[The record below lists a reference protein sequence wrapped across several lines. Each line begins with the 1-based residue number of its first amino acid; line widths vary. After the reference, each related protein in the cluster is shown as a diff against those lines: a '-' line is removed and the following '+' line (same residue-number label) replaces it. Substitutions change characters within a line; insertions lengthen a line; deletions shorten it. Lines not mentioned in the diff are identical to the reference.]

1 MRAWWQRTA
10 LVLVAPRPVFVALR
24 DEDADDVSARSE
36 PVLLIVL
43 LAGMAFVL
51 STRTAAHLLDDN
63 DYDGLLVAVWTFLA
77 GSLYGAV
84 AFWGLGAL
92 LHGSVTALGSQ
103 GSYRRSRHLLAF
115 AAVPVALSL
124 ALWPFKLGIYGAD
137 LFHRGGADAGVGGKV
152 FEGLGL
158 SFAAWSLGLL
168 VVGVRSVH
176 GWTWRRSLVGAS
188 APFVASAAVTV
199 LLSGLHSGH

>member
-1 MRAWWQRTA
+1 M
-10 LVLVAPRPVFVALR
+10 VLVAPRPVFVALR
-24 DEDADDVSARSE
+24 ADDADEVSARSE

-77 GSLYGAV
+77 GSLYGCV

-92 LHGSVTALGSQ
+92 LYGSVTALGSQ
-103 GSYRRSRHLLAF
+103 GTYRRSRHVLAF

-124 ALWPFKLGIYGAD
+124 ALWPFKLGIYGSD
-137 LFHRGGADAGVGGKV
+137 LFHRGGADAGAGGKV
-152 FEGLGL
+152 LEVLGFA
-158 SFAAWSLGLL
+158 FAAWSLALL
-168 VVGVRSVH
+168 VVGVRAVH
-176 GWTWRRSLVGAS
+176 GWTWPRSLVGAS
-188 APFVASAAVTV
+188 APFLAAAAVAV
-199 LLSGLHSGH
+199 LLSGLHAGR